1 MFFFFYIFFLFHD
14 QCFIHFCILK
24 TSNFDIVHKE
34 LKQKENNYFWIHIE
48 LECFTYIN
56 WIRGKYQ
63 QFTNTAPKMDV
74 QINCIRVQIIYLFIL
89 LNKFW
94 SQKGRSTVFLC
105 CKYLKMNY
113 LKASTSLSD
122 ETSFL
127 HYVLWSILKC

>member
-1 MFFFFYIFFLFHD
+1 MFFFFYFFYFMISISYTFVYSRLQIFA
-14 QCFIHFCILK
+14 
-24 TSNFDIVHKE
+24 IVHKE